1 MVTHTHTHKNPCTTT
16 YKIWALAN
24 KFCGANDFYGDKD
37 KFSGDKNKF
46 GGYKKFYGQPKKSV
60 VSNQYIWACLGTCIM
75 FLGILNNYAGQIYNF
90 WTLKKIKM
98 GSKNISRVTKYF
110 SGSIHMFMDYFPTW
124 TAILLVLK
132 CRSTIVESWWTLA
145 SPDNTDVSLLFS
157 STVVSM
163 SLLDS
168 SLDHLADHLQ
178 LNFPVNEMTSVMF

>member
-1 MVTHTHTHKNPCTTT
+1 
-16 YKIWALAN
+16 
-24 KFCGANDFYGDKD
+24 
-37 KFSGDKNKF
+37 
-46 GGYKKFYGQPKKSV
+46 
-60 VSNQYIWACLGTCIM
+60 
-75 FLGILNNYAGQIYNF
+75 
-90 WTLKKIKM
+90 
-98 GSKNISRVTKYF
+98 
-110 SGSIHMFMDYFPTW
+110 MFMDYFPTW